1 MDRRVPL
8 WGDLSDEKHVVSD
21 RLDSSDTVEPLDEG
35 TVPLS
40 FASESVHRSAFGDDD
55 GHLLTSSTESTPFTG
70 RPDIDMAVVDALS
83 RAMVVHPD
91 SPGRGHPPLD
101 RDPWRV
107 GEDRLRGED
116 RSGGEGAS
124 TGRAPI
130 SAGRPDIDTPWSKP
144 FVEPW

>member
-1 MDRRVPL
+1 L